1 MKRFTPYI
9 FPLIVVGIVF
19 FLVYRWYTL
28 RTERPAD
35 SSQYGEGIQIENL
48 SSQEANKMLVGGKD
62 VTTSPLTL
70 SEAAPEE
77 MTGRGSIRYEVQDS
91 KVVFSVTA
99 DLPKKEVPYVVWMR
113 SPSGDDLT
121 QAFLLTEGKGGLVGS
136 AVVPADKLPL
146 EVIVSTAQTKSE
158 VLKNEIM
165 KGMLTQPAE
174 KK

>member
-19 FLVYRWYTL
+19 FLMYRWYTL
-28 RTERPAD
+28 RTERSSD
-35 SSQYGEGIQIENL
+35 NSQYGEGIQIENL
-48 SSQEANKMLVGGKD
+48 SSQDASKMLVGGKD

-70 SEAAPEE
+70 SETAPDEI
-77 MTGRGSIRYEVQDS
+77 MGRGSIRYEVQGE
-91 KVVFSVTA
+91 KVVFSVSA
-99 DLPKKEVPYVVWMR
+99 DLPKKEQPYVVWMR

-121 QAFLLTEGKGGLVGS
+121 QAFILTEGKGGLVGS

-158 VLKNEIM
+158 VLKNELM
-165 KGMLTQPAE
+165 KGMLTKPDE